1 MGGEWGTGQ
10 LLHLL
15 PSHHP
20 PKVGDYHSGQWLDL
34 ARKKKK
40 SPHCFTFSFPVGI
53 FLFFLTK
60 RGTHSGGLFFLL
72 WFVLLDS
79 CSFSSCIL
87 VVVLSCC
94 SVVSDYF
101 WPHGLQSARLPCL
114 SLSPGV
120 CSHSCLLNQ
129 WCHPIILSSVVPFSS
144 CLQCFPASGSF
155 PMSCLFVWGSLSTG
169 ALASASILPMN
180 IQD

>member
-15 PSHHP
+15 PPHHP
-20 PKVGDYHSGQWLDL
+20 PKLGDYCSSQWLDL
-34 ARKKKK
+34 ARKKKKK

-53 FLFFLTK
+53 FFFPLTK
-60 RGTHSGGLFFLL
+60 RRTYSGGLFFLL
-72 WFVLLDS
+72 WLGLLDS

-87 VVVLSCC
+87 VVVLSC
-94 SVVSDYF
+94 SVVSDYL
-101 WPHGLQSARLPCL
+101 HARLPCL

-120 CSHSCLLNQ
+120 CSHSCPLNR

-155 PMSCLFVWGSLSTG
+155 PMSHLFV
-169 ALASASILPMN
+169 
-180 IQD
+180 